1 MAEKSKSAYDP
12 DVHPINSLMTTT
24 LAKLKEMVDVD
35 IIVGKPIDTPDGT
48 TLIPVSRLSMGFGSG
63 GSDFAG
69 KNHKDNTPYNFGG
82 GSGAGVKI
90 DPVAFLIVKDGSVR
104 ILPIG
109 IPAASPAA
117 RAVEMVPQLVD
128 KVTDYLDRQ
137 KDKKDK
143 SDL

>member
-1 MAEKSKSAYDP
+1 MAEQPKNVQDP
-12 DVHPINSLMTTT
+12 NAHPINSLMTTT

-35 IIVGKPIDTPDGT
+35 IIVGKPIETPDGT

-69 KNHKDNTPYNFGG
+69 KHHKDNTPYNFGG

-109 IPAASPAA
+109 IPAVSPAG

-128 KVTDYLDRQ
+128 KITDYLDRQ
-137 KDKKDK
+137 KDN
-143 SDL
+143 SSL

>member
-1 MAEKSKSAYDP
+1 MAEQPKNLHDP
-12 DVHPINSLMTTT
+12 DSHPINSIMTTT

-35 IIVGKPIDTPDGT
+35 VIVGKPIDTPDGT

-63 GSDFAG
+63 GADFAG

-82 GSGAGVKI
+82 GSGAGVKV

-104 ILPIG
+104 LLPIG
-109 IPAASPAA
+109 IPAVSPAA

-128 KVTDYLDRQ
+128 KITDYLDRQ
-137 KDKKDK
+137 KDKDN
-143 SDL
+143 SPL

>member
-1 MAEKSKSAYDP
+1 MAEQMKSAQND
-12 DVHPINSLMTTT
+12 HPIDGLLTTT

-35 IIVGKPIDTPDGT
+35 VIVGKPIDTPDGT
-48 TLIPVSRLSMGFGSG
+48 TLIPVSSLSMGFASG

-82 GSGAGVKI
+82 GSGAGVKV

-104 ILPIG
+104 LLPIG
-109 IPAASPAA
+109 IPAVSPAG

-128 KVTDYLDRQ
+128 KVMDYLDRQ
-137 KDKKDK
+137 KDKTA
-143 SDL
+143 L

>member
-1 MAEKSKSAYDP
+1 MAEQPRNLHDP
-12 DVHPINSLMTTT
+12 DKHPINSIMTTT

-35 IIVGKPIDTPDGT
+35 VIVGKPIDTPDGT

-63 GSDFAG
+63 GTDFAG

-82 GSGAGVKI
+82 GSGAGVKV

-104 ILPIG
+104 LLPIG
-109 IPAASPAA
+109 IPAVSPAA

-128 KVTDYLDRQ
+128 KITDYLDRQ
-137 KDKKDK
+137 KDKDN
-143 SDL
+143 SPL

>member
-1 MAEKSKSAYDP
+1 MMEQPKTPNECKAPNSR
-12 DVHPINSLMTTT
+12 PIESLMTTT

-35 IIVGKPIDTPDGT
+35 VIVGKPIETPDGV

-69 KNHKDNTPYNFGG
+69 KNHKDSAPYNFGG
-82 GSGAGVKI
+82 GSGAGVKV

-109 IPAASPAA
+109 LPAVTPAG

-128 KVTDYLDRQ
+128 KVIDYLDRQ
-137 KDKKDK
+137 KDKT
-143 SDL
+143 DL

>member
-1 MAEKSKSAYDP
+1 MAEQPKNLHDP
-12 DVHPINSLMTTT
+12 DIHPINSIMTTT

-35 IIVGKPIDTPDGT
+35 VIVGKPIDTPDGT

-63 GSDFAG
+63 GTDFAG

-82 GSGAGVKI
+82 GSGAGVKV

-104 ILPIG
+104 LLPIG
-109 IPAASPAA
+109 IPAVSPAA

-128 KVTDYLDRQ
+128 KITDYLDRQ
-137 KDKKDK
+137 KDK
-143 SDL
+143 SEL

>member
-1 MAEKSKSAYDP
+1 MAEQPKNLHDP
-12 DVHPINSLMTTT
+12 DFHPINSIMTTT

-35 IIVGKPIDTPDGT
+35 VIVGKPIDIPDGT

-63 GSDFAG
+63 GTDFAG

-82 GSGAGVKI
+82 GSGAGVKV

-104 ILPIG
+104 LLPIG
-109 IPAASPAA
+109 IPAVSPAA

-128 KVTDYLDRQ
+128 KITDYLDRQ
-137 KDKKDK
+137 KDKDN
-143 SDL
+143 SPL